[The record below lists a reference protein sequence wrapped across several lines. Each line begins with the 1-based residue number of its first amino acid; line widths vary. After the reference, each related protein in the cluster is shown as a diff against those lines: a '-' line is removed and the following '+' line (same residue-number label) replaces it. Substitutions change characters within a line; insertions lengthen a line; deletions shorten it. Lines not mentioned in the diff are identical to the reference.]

1 MHIAI
6 LSPSDRSY
14 ISEFLLKEN
23 FDELPV
29 GYSGAIFIGTII
41 KELLAQN
48 HTVTAITTS
57 VALNNDY
64 SVKSFQNGNFTWIVV
79 PSRPNSIKRNGKKLG
94 RIVDFF
100 AQEIRELA
108 KAIKSVNPDIVHA
121 HWSYEFAGAAVKSG
135 YPYLVTVHDNAYQVL
150 HFLKNSYRFGRLLMS
165 EVILRKTNYSSTV
178 SPYMLPYVK
187 KRCKKVKV
195 IPNPVPVKINEQ
207 QVELLINERLTSLSS
222 PKIMMVNNGWNNLK
236 NVKVALIAYNQL
248 RKKHPKAELHLY
260 GTGYEVDGLAE
271 QEANALGIKNINF
284 HGTVSNEELFE
295 RLKTCHFFIHTALE
309 ESFGVVLIE
318 AMSLGIP
325 TIGGFNSGAV
335 PWVIDNKYL
344 LVNVSDAFQLKIKI
358 EQLLNDENLYAT
370 LSMQCYKNVVSR
382 FSSLR
387 ITNDYFKYY
396 NEIINTY

>member
-14 ISEFLLKEN
+14 ISKFLPKEN
-23 FDELPV
+23 FDELPI

-64 SVKSFQNGNFTWIVV
+64 STKSFKNGNFTWIVV
-79 PSRPNSIKRNGKKLG
+79 PSRPHSIRMNGKKLG

-135 YPYLVTVHDNAYQVL
+135 YPYLVTVHDNAFKIL
-150 HFLKNSYRFGRLLMS
+150 KFLKNSYRFGRLLMS
-165 EVILRKTNYSSTV
+165 EVILRKANHTSTV
-178 SPYMLPYVK
+178 SPYMLSYVK
-187 KRCKKVKV
+187 KRCEKVKV
-195 IPNPVPVKINEQ
+195 IPNPVPVKIDEQ
-207 QVELLINERLTSLSS
+207 QVEMLINERLTSLIS
-222 PKIMMVNNGWNNLK
+222 PKIVMVNNGWNKIK
-236 NVKVALIAYNQL
+236 NVKVALIAFSQL
-248 RKKHPKAELHLY
+248 REKHPKSELHLY
-260 GTGYEVDGLAE
+260 GNGYEIGGLAE

-284 HGTVSNEELFE
+284 YGTVSNEELFE
-295 RLKTCHFFIHTALE
+295 QLKTCHLFLHPALE

-318 AMSLGIP
+318 AMSLGVP
-325 TIGGFNSGAV
+325 TIGGTNSGAV
-335 PWVIDNKYL
+335 PWVINNENL
-344 LVNVSDAFQLKIKI
+344 LVNVFDALQLKNKI
-358 EQLLNDENLYAT
+358 EHLLNDENLYAT
-370 LSMQCYKNVVSR
+370 LSMQCYKNVASR

-387 ITNDYFKYY
+387 ITNDYLKYY